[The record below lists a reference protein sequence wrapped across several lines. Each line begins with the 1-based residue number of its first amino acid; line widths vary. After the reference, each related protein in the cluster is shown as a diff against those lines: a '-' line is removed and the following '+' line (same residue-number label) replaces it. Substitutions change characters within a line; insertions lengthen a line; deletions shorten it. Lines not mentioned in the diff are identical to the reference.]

1 MKSIKTFALAATVAM
16 GSTVAA
22 QAALVDFTNP
32 STYTLSGTT
41 GSGTSVDG
49 TLGFTLSSMGGGN
62 ITNNEVADYEADRV
76 SPLSG
81 QVDGL
86 GIESPNSNDEI
97 TYPLE
102 ALTVTFDRAVTISR
116 LYFLD
121 LFGVRPGVA
130 EDEDDESAVV
140 TTDGGMSEEFFAQT
154 LNQDGT
160 VGFGD
165 FMTNLTGTS
174 FTFTAGLQNDAFA
187 FPDFALAGFEVTEV
201 PVSPVPVPAGILL
214 LGGALGGLGLARRK
228 NKAA

>member
-22 QAALVDFTNP
+22 QAALIDFTNP
-32 STYTLSGTT
+32 STYTLTGST
-41 GSGTSVDG
+41 GSGTSTDG
-49 TLGFTLSSMGGGN
+49 TLAFTLSAVGGN
-62 ITNNEVADYEADRV
+62 ITNSEVADYDADRV

-86 GIESPNSNDEI
+86 GVGSGLSADEI
-97 TYPLE
+97 TFPLE
-102 ALTVTFDRAVTISR
+102 SLTVSFDRAVTISR
-116 LYFLD
+116 LFFLD
-121 LFGVRPGVA
+121 LFGTRPGEFA
-130 EDEDDESAVV
+130 TETDENATVTSDTGASAN
-140 TTDGGMSEEFFAQT
+140 FRAQT

-165 FMTNLTGTS
+165 FMTELTGTS
-174 FTFTAGLQNDAFA
+174 FTFIAGEENDSMT
-187 FPDFALAGFEVTEV
+187 FPDFALAGLEVTEV
-201 PVSPVPVPAGILL
+201 APIPLPAGILL